1 MWLDLVAF
9 ARALLTDRYV
19 ISEVKYFTARIRSDR
34 FAAISPHDQSC
45 YFDALGTNPVV
56 KVVEGYY
63 RRFRAK
69 LPFAKEP
76 CTSCGKV
83 GYATVWK
90 TEEKKSDVN
99 LAVEMVSD
107 AYENRSDAVVL
118 ISGDA
123 DHSAALSVVRVQ
135 PSSWRMR
142 RTAQIIHLLQKQPPR
157 PSCEVPAAGGRDV
170 TQRAHDSPSAR
181 LGVTWDTAATH
192 IRIIDVPRLEPTTNG
207 GRAAPQVSGLRSLV
221 NPRALAQNGNSLLAR
236 GGGKW

>member
-1 MWLDLVAF
+1 MRTIVYIDGFNLYYGLLRGTPWMWLDLVAF

-45 YFDALGTNPVV
+45 YLDALGTNPVV

-123 DHSAALSVVRVQ
+123 DHSAALSVVRYRHRKTIVVFN
-135 PSSWRMR
+135 PHPGECAELR
-142 RTAQIIHLLQKQPPR
+142 RLSTFYKNIPRDLPAKCQLPEVVTLPNGRTIHRPP
-157 PSCEVPAAGGRDV
+157 AWA
-170 TQRAHDSPSAR
+170 
-181 LGVTWDTAATH
+181 
-192 IRIIDVPRLEPTTNG
+192 
-207 GRAAPQVSGLRSLV
+207 
-221 NPRALAQNGNSLLAR
+221 
-236 GGGKW
+236 

>member
-1 MWLDLVAF
+1 MDAETMRTIVYIDGFNLYYGLLRGTPWMWLDLVAF

-45 YFDALGTNPVV
+45 YLDALGTNPVV

-90 TEEKKSDVN
+90 TE
-99 LAVEMVSD
+99 
-107 AYENRSDAVVL
+107 
-118 ISGDA
+118 
-123 DHSAALSVVRVQ
+123 
-135 PSSWRMR
+135 
-142 RTAQIIHLLQKQPPR
+142 
-157 PSCEVPAAGGRDV
+157 
-170 TQRAHDSPSAR
+170 
-181 LGVTWDTAATH
+181 
-192 IRIIDVPRLEPTTNG
+192 
-207 GRAAPQVSGLRSLV
+207 
-221 NPRALAQNGNSLLAR
+221 
-236 GGGKW
+236 